1 VTRAGLDRAARTA
14 GWPAALGALLL
25 ALTAARLPAAWESG
39 NALNHVSGAWMALAD
54 DLAHGTFYRALQD
67 PALGFGGTRF
77 FPLEFS
83 LHAAL
88 LSAGAPLLPSG
99 FALSAAAGL
108 ALVGFAY
115 ALLRRAGLPAAAA
128 LTGAALALAGFAGQ
142 HALSAIRG
150 DLLAVALQVA
160 ALAALAPGATRRRLA
175 LAALALTLAFATKP
189 TALTALAAAVA
200 WLLLRGERRAAVGLG
215 VVVGLAAAAVTAATD
230 ALSDGRFGA
239 LLSACASGGAG
250 PGDALR
256 APLRLARELYQSDP
270 AGLVL
275 VSAGAV
281 ALARAGGGG
290 WLVLARG
297 PAGLAALWVTAAWGG
312 ALVVFA
318 LPGTGVNHLLEVEA
332 ASAVLL
338 GATAAAAPGLRA
350 RVPALA
356 AAAAGLVLAA
366 GLWRADARGGRLAE
380 LRAVAAALPPGAPV
394 LSEDPL
400 VPLLAGRRPLAV
412 DTWMLRLAA
421 ERDPAADRPLRAALS
436 AGRIPVVVLLAD
448 VDGPEADAWFTHG
461 DLGLGPVEEI
471 RRGFRLDAR
480 AGRYRLYRHGPAPQQ
495 APPKTPD
502 VVMAGPAE
510 AVPVPA
516 APPAQPAPPPRL

>member
-1 VTRAGLDRAARTA
+1 LISAGLARAARTA
-14 GWPAALGALLL
+14 GGPAGFGALLL
-25 ALTAARLPAAWESG
+25 ALTAARLPAAWQSG

-77 FPLEFS
+77 FPLAFS

-99 FALSAAAGL
+99 FALSAAAGV
-108 ALVGFAY
+108 ALVAFAY
-115 ALLRRAGLPAAAA
+115 ALLRRGGLPAGAA
-128 LTGAALALAGFAGQ
+128 LPGAALALGGFAGQ
-142 HALSAIRG
+142 HALAAIRG
-150 DLLAVALQVA
+150 DLLAVALQVG
-160 ALAALAPGATRRRLA
+160 ALAALAPGATRRRVA
-175 LAALALTLAFATKP
+175 LAALALTLGFATKP
-189 TALTALAAAVA
+189 TAVTALAAAVA

-215 VVVGLAAAAVTAATD
+215 LAVGLGAAAATALTD
-230 ALSDGRFGA
+230 ALSGGRFGA
-239 LLSACASGGAG
+239 LLAACASGGAG
-250 PGDALR
+250 PADALR
-256 APLRLARELYQSDP
+256 APVRLARELYQGDP

-275 VSAGAV
+275 ASAAPV
-281 ALARAGGGG
+281 ALARAARGG
-290 WLVLARG
+290 WRVLARG
-297 PAGLAALWVTAAWGG
+297 PAGLAALWVAAAWGG

-338 GATAAAAPGLRA
+338 GATAAAAPGFRA

-356 AAAAGLVLAA
+356 AAVAGLVLAA
-366 GLWRADARGGRLAE
+366 GLWRADGRGGRLAE

-421 ERDPAADRPLRAALS
+421 ERDPAADRPLRAALV

-448 VDGPEADAWFTHG
+448 VDGPESDAWFTRG
-461 DLGLGPVEEI
+461 DLGRGPIDEI
-471 RRGFRLDAR
+471 RRGFRLDRR
-480 AGRYRLYRHGPAPQQ
+480 AGRYRLYRYGPAPPAAPQQ
-495 APPKTPD
+495 RD

-510 AVPVPA
+510 AVPVPPSPPPQP
-516 APPAQPAPPPRL
+516 PPAPRL